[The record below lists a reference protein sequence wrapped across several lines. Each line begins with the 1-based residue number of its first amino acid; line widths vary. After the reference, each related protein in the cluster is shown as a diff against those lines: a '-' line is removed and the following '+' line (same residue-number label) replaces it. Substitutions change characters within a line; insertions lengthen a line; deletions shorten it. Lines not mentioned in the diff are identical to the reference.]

1 MKMQYPGDVK
11 MKKSFA
17 WEIKLGLFLVATSVI
32 IFSTKMLLLKNP
44 ENTIDYLFNSMG
56 FLPISVLLV
65 TVVLNRLLAIR
76 SAQEKMQKLNMVI
89 GTFFAEVG
97 NHLLTVI
104 SDNDENSS
112 VLRNKLIIG
121 DDWGVE
127 RFRDASASIDS
138 YSFSVNWDQ
147 MDFAELD
154 RFLMQKRDFLL
165 RLLENPVLLENQK
178 FTELLRAVFHLNEEL
193 QRRPGF
199 ECLPESDCQH
209 IGGDINRVYKEL
221 VSEWVRYMEYLK
233 NSYPYMFSLALRTN
247 PFDEEASA
255 IVQ

>member
-1 MKMQYPGDVK
+1 MG
-11 MKKSFA
+11 
-17 WEIKLGLFLVATSVI
+17 KLGTWEMKLALFLVAASAI
-32 IFSTKMLLLKNP
+32 IYSTKMLLLHNP
-44 ENTIDYLFNSMG
+44 ENTINYLFNAIG

-65 TVVLNRLLAIR
+65 TVVLNHLLTLR
-76 SAQEKMQKLNMVI
+76 SHQEKMQKLNMVI

-97 NHLLTVI
+97 NHLLTVL
-104 SDNDENSS
+104 SDYDEDSA

-121 DDWGVE
+121 DEWGADH
-127 RFRDASASIDS
+127 FRSASASIQD
-138 YSFSVNWDQ
+138 YPFSVNWDE
-147 MDFAELD
+147 MDLAKLD
-154 RFLMQKRDFLL
+154 AFLMQKRDFLI

-193 QRRPGF
+193 QCRPGF
-199 ECLPESDCQH
+199 DCLPESDCRH
-209 IGGDINRVYKEL
+209 IGGDIDRVYKEL

-255 IVQ
+255 IVK

>member
-1 MKMQYPGDVK
+1 
-11 MKKSFA
+11 MKKSVA
-17 WEIKLGLFLVATSVI
+17 WEMKLALFLVAASVTI
-32 IFSTKMLLLKNP
+32 YSTKILLLHNP
-44 ENTIDYLFNSMG
+44 ENTIDYLFNSFG

-65 TVVLNRLLAIR
+65 TVVLNRLLTIR
-76 SAQEKMQKLNMVI
+76 ANQEKMQKLNMVI

-104 SDNDENSS
+104 SDYDEDSS

-127 RFRDASASIDS
+127 RFRDASALMDAH
-138 YSFSVNWDQ
+138 SFSVKWEEIDL
-147 MDFAELD
+147 AELD
-154 RFLMQKRDFLL
+154 KFLMQKRDFLL
-165 RLLENPVLLENQK
+165 RMLENPVLLENQK

-199 ECLPESDCQH
+199 DCLPESDCRH

-221 VSEWVRYMEYLK
+221 VSEWVRYMAYLK
-233 NSYPYMFSLALRTN
+233 DSYPYMFSLALRTN

>member
-1 MKMQYPGDVK
+1 MG
-11 MKKSFA
+11 KSVA
-17 WEIKLGLFLVATSVI
+17 WEMKLALFLVAASVAI
-32 IFSTKMLLLKNP
+32 YSTKMLLLHNP
-44 ENTIDYLFNSMG
+44 ENTINYLFNSMG

-65 TVVLNRLLAIR
+65 TVVLNHLLTIR
-76 SAQEKMQKLNMVI
+76 SNQEKMQKLNMVI

-97 NHLLTVI
+97 DHLLTVL
-104 SDNDENSS
+104 SDYDENSS

-121 DDWGVE
+121 DDWGAE
-127 RFRDASASIDS
+127 RFRSASASIDD
-138 YSFSVNWDQ
+138 YPFSVNRDEI
-147 MDFAELD
+147 DLAELD

-165 RLLENPVLLENQK
+165 RLLENPVLLENQT

-199 ECLPESDCQH
+199 DCLPESDCRH
-209 IGGDINRVYKEL
+209 IEGDIDRVYKEL
-221 VSEWVRYMEYLK
+221 VSEWIRYMEYLK